1 MIPFSTF
8 VPSFLFKIISNICL
22 RKKGRTSKKTKE
34 KRRIHHGIEI
44 PCFLRQLINKM
55 KTITWPI
62 LALMALCTVIG
73 LDDIMYNFQNQG
85 MPVITSWI
93 IMCLLYV
100 TPYSLMVG
108 QLGSTFD
115 KEGGGLS
122 SWVRGTDGEFLGY
135 FTAWTYWAASIPYAV
150 DSANEIIV
158 DLGWAVTGTGTKDFQ
173 YKIPTSLFAILTF
186 VVFIIFIIV
195 EHHFSNSME
204 FLSTI
209 GGGLM
214 IIMVILFVILAFF
227 GLVKSGG
234 HMATKNFGFH
244 SIVPDFN
251 LHYWSTVGMLIYAM
265 NGCELVAPYVTKM
278 KKPKTDFPK
287 AMIALAVMTAFLTI
301 LGSFA
306 LGIYFDANH
315 IPNDLKMNGAYYLFD
330 MLGEQFGMG
339 HFLLYFWAWTS
350 LFFNCALVAVLLDA
364 MTRML
369 ISDTGDKYMPK
380 FLRKKDKNGLPVN
393 GYILTVALS
402 SFIMILGIFLPDM
415 NDIFNWLLNLNSII
429 SPGVTCWIFY
439 SFMRVRKNSKKY
451 PSKYVYIKNDKV
463 AWLVGIALLIVT
475 AVATILGFAPQD
487 IKQGT
492 GLWWYELIINIVT
505 VVVLIGLGAILPG
518 IRRRE
523 VEYGVAFD
531 KAQWIWMG
539 ILIIGSIILDIWL
552 GSTKI
557 PLRIAMIVIQAVI
570 ALILTWLV
578 GRRKPANA
586 TK

>member
-1 MIPFSTF
+1 
-8 VPSFLFKIISNICL
+8 
-22 RKKGRTSKKTKE
+22 
-34 KRRIHHGIEI
+34 
-44 PCFLRQLINKM
+44 M
-55 KTITWPI
+55 KAITWPV
-62 LALMALCTVIG
+62 LTLMALCTVIG

-108 QLGSTFD
+108 QLGSTFSE
-115 KEGGGLS
+115 EGGGLS

-158 DLGWAVTGTGTKDFQ
+158 DLGWALTGSKGFQ
-173 YKIPTSLFAILTF
+173 DKIPTTMFAALTF
-186 VVFIIFIIV
+186 VVFIVFIIV
-195 EHHFSNSME
+195 EHHFANSME
-204 FLSTI
+204 FLSSI

-214 IIMVILFVILAFF
+214 VIMTVLFVFLAFV
-227 GLVKSGG
+227 GLAKSGG
-234 HMATKNFGFH
+234 HMATQPFTWHTIIPKF
-244 SIVPDFN
+244 D

-278 KKPKTDFPK
+278 KKPKSDFPK
-287 AMIALAVMTAFLTI
+287 AMITLAIMTAFLTI

-306 LGIYFDANH
+306 LGTYFDAYH
-315 IPNDLKMNGAYYLFD
+315 IPNDLKMNGAYYVFD
-330 MLGEQFGMG
+330 MVGKQFGMG
-339 HFLLYFWAWTS
+339 KFLLYLWAWTS
-350 LFFNCALVAVLLDA
+350 LLFNCALVAVLLDA

-380 FLRKKDKNGLPVN
+380 FLRKKDKNGLPIN

-415 NDIFNWLLNLNSII
+415 NDIFNWLLNLNSIV

-451 PSKYVYIKNDKV
+451 PSKYVYIKNDKL
-463 AWLVGIALLIVT
+463 AWLVGLALLVVT

-487 IKQGT
+487 VKQGS
-492 GLWWYELIINIVT
+492 GLWWYELIINIVA
-505 VVVLIGLGAILPG
+505 VIVLIGLGAILPG

-523 VEYGVAFD
+523 EEYGIAFD
-531 KAQWIWMG
+531 KSQWIWMG
-539 ILIIGSIILDIWL
+539 ILIIGSIILDVWL

-557 PLRIAMIVIQAVI
+557 PMRITMIIVEAIL
-570 ALILTWLV
+570 ALIATWLV
-578 GRRKPANA
+578 GRRKPQNA

>member
-1 MIPFSTF
+1 MDDLTST
-8 VPSFLFKIISNICL
+8 
-22 RKKGRTSKKTKE
+22 
-34 KRRIHHGIEI
+34 
-44 PCFLRQLINKM
+44 NKM
-55 KTITWPI
+55 KAITWPV
-62 LALMALCTVIG
+62 LTLMALCTVIG

-108 QLGSTFD
+108 QLGSTFSS
-115 KEGGGLS
+115 EGGGLS

-135 FTAWTYWAASIPYAV
+135 FTAWTYWAASLPYAV

-158 DLGWAVTGTGTKDFQ
+158 DLGWALTGSKGFQ
-173 YKIPTSLFAILTF
+173 DKIPTTMFAALTF
-186 VVFIIFIIV
+186 VVFIVFIIV
-195 EHHFSNSME
+195 EHHFANSME
-204 FLSTI
+204 FLSSI

-214 IIMVILFVILAFF
+214 VIMTVLFVFLAFV
-227 GLVKSGG
+227 GLAKSGG
-234 HMATKNFGFH
+234 HMATQPFTWHTIIPKF
-244 SIVPDFN
+244 D

-278 KKPKTDFPK
+278 KKPKSDFPK
-287 AMIALAVMTAFLTI
+287 AMITLAIMTAFLTI

-306 LGIYFDANH
+306 LGIYFDAYH
-315 IPNDLKMNGAYYLFD
+315 IPNDLKMNGAYYVFD
-330 MLGEQFGMG
+330 MVGKQFGMG
-339 HFLLYFWAWTS
+339 KFLLYLWAWTS
-350 LFFNCALVAVLLDA
+350 LLFNCALVAVLLDA

-380 FLRKKDKNGLPVN
+380 FLRKKDKNGLPIN

-415 NDIFNWLLNLNSII
+415 NDIFNWLLNLNSIV

-451 PSKYVYIKNDKV
+451 PSKYVYIKNDKL
-463 AWLVGIALLIVT
+463 AWLVGLALLVVT

-487 IKQGT
+487 VKHGS
-492 GLWWYELIINIVT
+492 GLWWYELIINIVA
-505 VVVLIGLGAILPG
+505 VIVLIGLGAILPG

-523 VEYGVAFD
+523 EEYGIAFD
-531 KAQWIWMG
+531 RSQWIWMG
-539 ILIIGSIILDIWL
+539 IIIIGSIILDVWL

-557 PLRIAMIVIQAVI
+557 PMRIAMIIIEAIV
-570 ALILTWLV
+570 ALIATWLV
-578 GRRKPANA
+578 GRRKPQNA

>member
-1 MIPFSTF
+1 MDDLTST
-8 VPSFLFKIISNICL
+8 
-22 RKKGRTSKKTKE
+22 
-34 KRRIHHGIEI
+34 
-44 PCFLRQLINKM
+44 NKM

-158 DLGWAVTGTGTKDFQ
+158 DLGWAVTGTKDFQ

-523 VEYGVAFD
+523 IEYGVAFD

>member
-1 MIPFSTF
+1 MDDLTST
-8 VPSFLFKIISNICL
+8 
-22 RKKGRTSKKTKE
+22 
-34 KRRIHHGIEI
+34 
-44 PCFLRQLINKM
+44 NKM

-158 DLGWAVTGTGTKDFQ
+158 DLGWAVTGTKDFQ

-214 IIMVILFVILAFF
+214 IIMAILFVILAFF

-244 SIVPDFN
+244 SIVPNFD

-369 ISDTGDKYMPK
+369 ISNTGDKYMPK

-523 VEYGVAFD
+523 VEYGIAFD

-570 ALILTWLV
+570 ALILTWVV

>member
-1 MIPFSTF
+1 MDDLTST
-8 VPSFLFKIISNICL
+8 
-22 RKKGRTSKKTKE
+22 
-34 KRRIHHGIEI
+34 
-44 PCFLRQLINKM
+44 NKM
-55 KTITWPI
+55 KAITWPV
-62 LALMALCTVIG
+62 LTLMALCTVIG

-108 QLGSTFD
+108 QLGSTFSE
-115 KEGGGLS
+115 EGGGLS

-158 DLGWAVTGTGTKDFQ
+158 DLGWALTGSKGFQ
-173 YKIPTSLFAILTF
+173 DKIPTTMFAALTF
-186 VVFIIFIIV
+186 VVFIVFIIV
-195 EHHFSNSME
+195 EHHFANSME
-204 FLSTI
+204 FLSSI

-214 IIMVILFVILAFF
+214 VIMTVLFVFLAFV
-227 GLVKSGG
+227 GLAKSGG
-234 HMATKNFGFH
+234 HMATQPFTWHTIIPKF
-244 SIVPDFN
+244 D

-278 KKPKTDFPK
+278 KKPKSDFPK
-287 AMIALAVMTAFLTI
+287 AMITLAIMTAFLTI
-301 LGSFA
+301 LGSFS
-306 LGIYFDANH
+306 LGIYFDAYH
-315 IPNDLKMNGAYYLFD
+315 IPNDLKMNGAYYVFD
-330 MLGEQFGMG
+330 MVGKQFGMG
-339 HFLLYFWAWTS
+339 KFLLYLWAWTS
-350 LFFNCALVAVLLDA
+350 LLFNCALVAVLLDA

-380 FLRKKDKNGLPVN
+380 FLRKKDKNGLPIN

-415 NDIFNWLLNLNSII
+415 NDIFNWLLNLNSIV

-439 SFMRVRKNSKKY
+439 SFMRVRKISKKY
-451 PSKYVYIKNDKV
+451 PSKYVYIKNDKL
-463 AWLVGIALLIVT
+463 AWLVGLALLVVT

-487 IKQGT
+487 VKQGS
-492 GLWWYELIINIVT
+492 GLWWYELIINIVA
-505 VVVLIGLGAILPG
+505 VIVLIGLGAILPG

-523 VEYGVAFD
+523 EEYGIAFD
-531 KAQWIWMG
+531 KSQWIWMG
-539 ILIIGSIILDIWL
+539 ILIIGSIILDVWL

-557 PLRIAMIVIQAVI
+557 PARITMIIVEAIA
-570 ALILTWLV
+570 ALIITWIV

>member
-1 MIPFSTF
+1 MDDLTST
-8 VPSFLFKIISNICL
+8 
-22 RKKGRTSKKTKE
+22 
-34 KRRIHHGIEI
+34 
-44 PCFLRQLINKM
+44 NKM
-55 KTITWPI
+55 KAITWPV
-62 LALMALCTVIG
+62 LTLMALCTVIG

-108 QLGSTFD
+108 QLGSTFSE
-115 KEGGGLS
+115 EGGGLS

-158 DLGWAVTGTGTKDFQ
+158 DLGWALTGSKGFQ
-173 YKIPTSLFAILTF
+173 DKIPITMFAALTF
-186 VVFIIFIIV
+186 VVFIVFIIV
-195 EHHFSNSME
+195 EHHFANSME
-204 FLSTI
+204 FLSSI

-214 IIMVILFVILAFF
+214 VIMTVLFVFLAFV
-227 GLVKSGG
+227 GLAKSGG
-234 HMATKNFGFH
+234 HMATQPFTWHTIIPKF
-244 SIVPDFN
+244 D

-278 KKPKTDFPK
+278 KKPKSDFPK
-287 AMIALAVMTAFLTI
+287 AMITLAIMTAFLTI

-306 LGIYFDANH
+306 LGIYFDAYH
-315 IPNDLKMNGAYYLFD
+315 IPNDLKMNGAYYVFD
-330 MLGEQFGMG
+330 MVGKQFGMG
-339 HFLLYFWAWTS
+339 KFLLYLWAWTS
-350 LFFNCALVAVLLDA
+350 LLFNCALVAVLLDA

-380 FLRKKDKNGLPVN
+380 FLRKKDKNGLPIN

-415 NDIFNWLLNLNSII
+415 NDIFNWLLNLNSIV

-451 PSKYVYIKNDKV
+451 PSKYVYIKNDKL
-463 AWLVGIALLIVT
+463 AWLVGLALLVVT

-487 IKQGT
+487 VKHGS
-492 GLWWYELIINIVT
+492 GLWWYELIINIVA
-505 VVVLIGLGAILPG
+505 VIVLIGLGAILPG

-523 VEYGVAFD
+523 EEYGIAFD
-531 KAQWIWMG
+531 RSQWIWMG
-539 ILIIGSIILDIWL
+539 IIIIGSIILDVWL

-557 PLRIAMIVIQAVI
+557 PMRIAMIIIEAIV
-570 ALILTWLV
+570 ALIATWLV
-578 GRRKPANA
+578 GRRKPQNA

>member
-1 MIPFSTF
+1 MDDLTST
-8 VPSFLFKIISNICL
+8 
-22 RKKGRTSKKTKE
+22 
-34 KRRIHHGIEI
+34 
-44 PCFLRQLINKM
+44 NKM
-55 KTITWPI
+55 KAITWPV
-62 LALMALCTVIG
+62 LTLMALCTVIG

-108 QLGSTFD
+108 QLGSTFSE
-115 KEGGGLS
+115 EGGGLS

-158 DLGWAVTGTGTKDFQ
+158 DLGWALTGSKGFQ
-173 YKIPTSLFAILTF
+173 DKIPTTMFAALTF
-186 VVFIIFIIV
+186 VVFIVFIIV
-195 EHHFSNSME
+195 EHHFANSME
-204 FLSTI
+204 FLSSI

-214 IIMVILFVILAFF
+214 VIMTVLFVFLAFV
-227 GLVKSGG
+227 GLAKSGG
-234 HMATKNFGFH
+234 HMATQPFTWHTIIPKF
-244 SIVPDFN
+244 D

-278 KKPKTDFPK
+278 KKPKSDFPK
-287 AMIALAVMTAFLTI
+287 AMITLAIMTAFLTI

-306 LGIYFDANH
+306 LGIYFDAYH
-315 IPNDLKMNGAYYLFD
+315 IPNDLKMNGAYYVFD
-330 MLGEQFGMG
+330 MVGKQFGMG
-339 HFLLYFWAWTS
+339 KFLLYLWAWTS
-350 LFFNCALVAVLLDA
+350 LLFNCALVAVLLDA

-380 FLRKKDKNGLPVN
+380 FLRKKDKNGLPIN

-415 NDIFNWLLNLNSII
+415 NDIFNWLLNLNSIV

-451 PSKYVYIKNDKV
+451 PSKYVYIKNDKL
-463 AWLVGIALLIVT
+463 AWLVGLALLLVT

-487 IKQGT
+487 VKQGS
-492 GLWWYELIINIVT
+492 GLWWYELIINIVA
-505 VVVLIGLGAILPG
+505 VIVLIGLGAILPG

-523 VEYGVAFD
+523 EEYGIAFD
-531 KAQWIWMG
+531 RSQWIWMG
-539 ILIIGSIILDIWL
+539 ILIIGSIVLDVWL

-557 PLRIAMIVIQAVI
+557 PMRIAMIIIEAIV
-570 ALILTWLV
+570 ALIATWLV
-578 GRRKPANA
+578 GRRKPQNA

>member
-1 MIPFSTF
+1 MDDLTST
-8 VPSFLFKIISNICL
+8 
-22 RKKGRTSKKTKE
+22 
-34 KRRIHHGIEI
+34 
-44 PCFLRQLINKM
+44 NKM

-108 QLGSTFD
+108 QLGSTFN

-158 DLGWAVTGTGTKDFQ
+158 DLGWAVTGTKDFQ
-173 YKIPTSLFAILTF
+173 DKIPTSLFAILTF

>member
-1 MIPFSTF
+1 MDDLTST
-8 VPSFLFKIISNICL
+8 
-22 RKKGRTSKKTKE
+22 
-34 KRRIHHGIEI
+34 
-44 PCFLRQLINKM
+44 NKM
-55 KTITWPI
+55 KAITWPV
-62 LALMALCTVIG
+62 LTLMALCTVIG

-108 QLGSTFD
+108 QLGSTFSE
-115 KEGGGLS
+115 EGGGLS

-158 DLGWAVTGTGTKDFQ
+158 DLGWALTGSKGFQ
-173 YKIPTSLFAILTF
+173 DKIPTTMFAALTF
-186 VVFIIFIIV
+186 VVFIVFIIV
-195 EHHFSNSME
+195 EHHFANSME
-204 FLSTI
+204 FLSSI

-214 IIMVILFVILAFF
+214 VIMTVLFVFLAFV
-227 GLVKSGG
+227 GLAKSGG
-234 HMATKNFGFH
+234 HMATQPFTWHTIIPKF
-244 SIVPDFN
+244 D

-278 KKPKTDFPK
+278 KKPKSDFPK
-287 AMIALAVMTAFLTI
+287 AMITLAIMTAFLTI

-306 LGIYFDANH
+306 LGIYFDAYH
-315 IPNDLKMNGAYYLFD
+315 IPNDLKMNGAYYVFD
-330 MLGEQFGMG
+330 MVGKQFGMG
-339 HFLLYFWAWTS
+339 KFLLYLWAWTS
-350 LFFNCALVAVLLDA
+350 LLFNCALVAVLLDA

-380 FLRKKDKNGLPVN
+380 FLRKKDKNGLPIN
-393 GYILTVALS
+393 GYTLTVALS

-415 NDIFNWLLNLNSII
+415 NDIFNWLLNLNSIV

-451 PSKYVYIKNDKV
+451 PSKYVYIKNDKL
-463 AWLVGIALLIVT
+463 AWLVGLALLVVT

-487 IKQGT
+487 VKHGS
-492 GLWWYELIINIVT
+492 GLWWYELIINIVA
-505 VVVLIGLGAILPG
+505 VIVLIGLGAILPG

-523 VEYGVAFD
+523 EEYGIAFD
-531 KAQWIWMG
+531 RSQWIWMG
-539 ILIIGSIILDIWL
+539 IIIIGSIILDVWL

-557 PLRIAMIVIQAVI
+557 PARIIMIIVEAIA
-570 ALILTWLV
+570 ALIITWIV
-578 GRRKPANA
+578 GRRKPQQA

>member
-1 MIPFSTF
+1 MDDLTST
-8 VPSFLFKIISNICL
+8 
-22 RKKGRTSKKTKE
+22 
-34 KRRIHHGIEI
+34 
-44 PCFLRQLINKM
+44 NKM
-55 KTITWPI
+55 KAITWPV
-62 LALMALCTVIG
+62 LTLMALCTVIG

-108 QLGSTFD
+108 QLGSTFSE
-115 KEGGGLS
+115 EGGGLS

-158 DLGWAVTGTGTKDFQ
+158 DLGWALTGSKGFQ
-173 YKIPTSLFAILTF
+173 DKIPTTMFAALTF
-186 VVFIIFIIV
+186 VVFIVFIIV
-195 EHHFSNSME
+195 EHHFANSME
-204 FLSTI
+204 FLSSI

-214 IIMVILFVILAFF
+214 VIMTVLFVFLAFV
-227 GLVKSGG
+227 GLAKSGG
-234 HMATKNFGFH
+234 HMATQPFTWHTIIPKF
-244 SIVPDFN
+244 D

-278 KKPKTDFPK
+278 KKPKSDFPK
-287 AMIALAVMTAFLTI
+287 AMITLAIMTAFLTI
-301 LGSFA
+301 LGSFS
-306 LGIYFDANH
+306 LGIYFDAYH
-315 IPNDLKMNGAYYLFD
+315 IPNDLKMNGAYYVFD
-330 MLGEQFGMG
+330 MVGKQFGMG
-339 HFLLYFWAWTS
+339 KFLLYLWAWTS
-350 LFFNCALVAVLLDA
+350 LLFNCALVAVLLDA

-380 FLRKKDKNGLPVN
+380 FLRKKDKNGLPIN

-415 NDIFNWLLNLNSII
+415 NDIFNWLLNLNSIV

-451 PSKYVYIKNDKV
+451 PSKYVYIKNDKL
-463 AWLVGIALLIVT
+463 AWLVGLALLVVT

-487 IKQGT
+487 VKQGS
-492 GLWWYELIINIVT
+492 GLWWYELIINIVA
-505 VVVLIGLGAILPG
+505 VIVLIGLGAILPG

-523 VEYGVAFD
+523 EEYGIAFD
-531 KAQWIWMG
+531 KSQWIWMG
-539 ILIIGSIILDIWL
+539 ILIIGSIILDVWL

-557 PLRIAMIVIQAVI
+557 PLRIAMIIIEAAI
-570 ALILTWLV
+570 ALLLTWIV

>member
-1 MIPFSTF
+1 MDDLTST
-8 VPSFLFKIISNICL
+8 
-22 RKKGRTSKKTKE
+22 
-34 KRRIHHGIEI
+34 
-44 PCFLRQLINKM
+44 NKM
-55 KTITWPI
+55 KAITWPV
-62 LALMALCTVIG
+62 LTLMALCTVIG

-108 QLGSTFD
+108 QLGSTFSE
-115 KEGGGLS
+115 EGGGLS

-158 DLGWAVTGTGTKDFQ
+158 DLGWALTGSKGFQ
-173 YKIPTSLFAILTF
+173 DKIPTTMFAALTF
-186 VVFIIFIIV
+186 VVFIVFIIV
-195 EHHFSNSME
+195 EHHFANSME
-204 FLSTI
+204 FLSSI

-214 IIMVILFVILAFF
+214 VIMTVLFVFLAFV
-227 GLVKSGG
+227 GLAKSGG
-234 HMATKNFGFH
+234 HMATQPFTWHTIIPKF
-244 SIVPDFN
+244 D

-278 KKPKTDFPK
+278 KKPKSDFPK
-287 AMIALAVMTAFLTI
+287 AMITLAIMTAFLTI
-301 LGSFA
+301 LGSFS
-306 LGIYFDANH
+306 LGIYFDAYH
-315 IPNDLKMNGAYYLFD
+315 IPNDLKMNGAYYVFD
-330 MLGEQFGMG
+330 MVGKQFGMG
-339 HFLLYFWAWTS
+339 KFLLYLWAWTS
-350 LFFNCALVAVLLDA
+350 LLFNCALVAVLLDA

-380 FLRKKDKNGLPVN
+380 FLRKKDKNGLPIN

-415 NDIFNWLLNLNSII
+415 NDIFNWLLNLNSIV

-451 PSKYVYIKNDKV
+451 PSKYVYIKNDKL
-463 AWLVGIALLIVT
+463 AWLVGLALLVVT

-487 IKQGT
+487 VKQGS
-492 GLWWYELIINIVT
+492 GLWWYELIINIVA
-505 VVVLIGLGAILPG
+505 VIVLIGLGAILPG

-523 VEYGVAFD
+523 EEYGIAFD
-531 KAQWIWMG
+531 KSQWIWMG
-539 ILIIGSIILDIWL
+539 IIIIGSIILDVWL

-557 PLRIAMIVIQAVI
+557 PARITMIIVEAIA
-570 ALILTWLV
+570 ALIITWIV

>member
-1 MIPFSTF
+1 MDDLTST
-8 VPSFLFKIISNICL
+8 
-22 RKKGRTSKKTKE
+22 
-34 KRRIHHGIEI
+34 
-44 PCFLRQLINKM
+44 NKM
-55 KTITWPI
+55 KAITWPV
-62 LALMALCTVIG
+62 LTLMALCTVIG

-108 QLGSTFD
+108 QLGSTFSE
-115 KEGGGLS
+115 EGGGLS

-158 DLGWAVTGTGTKDFQ
+158 DLGWALTGSKGFQ
-173 YKIPTSLFAILTF
+173 DKIPTTLFAALTF
-186 VVFIIFIIV
+186 VVFIVFIIV
-195 EHHFSNSME
+195 EHHFANSME
-204 FLSTI
+204 FLSSI

-214 IIMVILFVILAFF
+214 VIMTVLFVFLAFV
-227 GLVKSGG
+227 GLAKSGG
-234 HMATKNFGFH
+234 HMATQPFTWHTIIPKF
-244 SIVPDFN
+244 D

-278 KKPKTDFPK
+278 KKPKSDFPK
-287 AMIALAVMTAFLTI
+287 AMITLAIMTAFLTI

-306 LGIYFDANH
+306 LGIYFDAYH
-315 IPNDLKMNGAYYLFD
+315 IPNDLKMNGAYYVFD
-330 MLGEQFGMG
+330 MVGKQFGMG
-339 HFLLYFWAWTS
+339 KFLLYLWAWTS
-350 LFFNCALVAVLLDA
+350 LLFNCALVAVLLDA

-380 FLRKKDKNGLPVN
+380 FLRKKDKNGLPIN

-415 NDIFNWLLNLNSII
+415 NDIFNWLLNLNSIV

-451 PSKYVYIKNDKV
+451 PSKYVYIKNDKL
-463 AWLVGIALLIVT
+463 AWLVGLALLVVT

-487 IKQGT
+487 VKHGS
-492 GLWWYELIINIVT
+492 GLWWYELIINIVA
-505 VVVLIGLGAILPG
+505 VIVLIGLGAILPG

-523 VEYGVAFD
+523 EEYGIAFD
-531 KAQWIWMG
+531 RSQWIWMG
-539 ILIIGSIILDIWL
+539 IIIIGSIILDVWL

-557 PLRIAMIVIQAVI
+557 PMRIAMIIIEAIV
-570 ALILTWLV
+570 ALIATWLV
-578 GRRKPANA
+578 GRRKPQNA

>member
-1 MIPFSTF
+1 MDDLTST
-8 VPSFLFKIISNICL
+8 
-22 RKKGRTSKKTKE
+22 
-34 KRRIHHGIEI
+34 
-44 PCFLRQLINKM
+44 NKM
-55 KTITWPI
+55 KAITWPV
-62 LALMALCTVIG
+62 LTLMALCTVIG

-108 QLGSTFD
+108 QLGSTFSE
-115 KEGGGLS
+115 EGGGLS

-158 DLGWAVTGTGTKDFQ
+158 DLGWALTGSKGFQ
-173 YKIPTSLFAILTF
+173 DKIPTTMFAALTF
-186 VVFIIFIIV
+186 VVFIVFIIV
-195 EHHFSNSME
+195 EHHFANSME
-204 FLSTI
+204 FLSSI

-214 IIMVILFVILAFF
+214 VIMTVLFVFLAFV
-227 GLVKSGG
+227 GLAKSGG
-234 HMATKNFGFH
+234 HMATQPFTWHTIIPKF
-244 SIVPDFN
+244 D

-278 KKPKTDFPK
+278 KKPKSDFPK
-287 AMIALAVMTAFLTI
+287 AMIALAIMTAFLTI

-306 LGIYFDANH
+306 LGIYFDAYH
-315 IPNDLKMNGAYYLFD
+315 IPNDLKMNGAYYVFD
-330 MLGEQFGMG
+330 MVGKQFGMG
-339 HFLLYFWAWTS
+339 KFLLYLWAWTS
-350 LFFNCALVAVLLDA
+350 LLFNCALVAVLLDA

-380 FLRKKDKNGLPVN
+380 FLRKKDKNGLPIN

-415 NDIFNWLLNLNSII
+415 NDIFNWLLNLNSIV

-451 PSKYVYIKNDKV
+451 PSKYVYIKNDKL
-463 AWLVGIALLIVT
+463 AWLVGLALLVVT

-487 IKQGT
+487 VKQGS
-492 GLWWYELIINIVT
+492 GLWWYELIINIVA
-505 VVVLIGLGAILPG
+505 VIVLIGLGAILPG

-523 VEYGVAFD
+523 EEYGIAFD
-531 KAQWIWMG
+531 KSQWIWMG
-539 ILIIGSIILDIWL
+539 ILIIGSIILDVWL

-557 PLRIAMIVIQAVI
+557 PMRITMIIVEAIA
-570 ALILTWLV
+570 ALIITWIV
-578 GRRKPANA
+578 GRRKPQQA

>member
-1 MIPFSTF
+1 MDDLTST
-8 VPSFLFKIISNICL
+8 
-22 RKKGRTSKKTKE
+22 
-34 KRRIHHGIEI
+34 
-44 PCFLRQLINKM
+44 NKM
-55 KTITWPI
+55 KAITWPV
-62 LALMALCTVIG
+62 LTLMALCTVIG

-108 QLGSTFD
+108 QLGSTFSE
-115 KEGGGLS
+115 EGGGLS

-158 DLGWAVTGTGTKDFQ
+158 DLGWALTGSKGFQ
-173 YKIPTSLFAILTF
+173 DKIPTTMFAALTF
-186 VVFIIFIIV
+186 VVFIVFIVV
-195 EHHFSNSME
+195 EHHFANSME
-204 FLSTI
+204 FLSSI

-214 IIMVILFVILAFF
+214 VIMTVLFVFLAFV
-227 GLVKSGG
+227 GLAKSGG
-234 HMATKNFGFH
+234 HMATQPFTWHTIIPKF
-244 SIVPDFN
+244 D

-278 KKPKTDFPK
+278 KKPKSDFPK
-287 AMIALAVMTAFLTI
+287 AMITLAIMTAFLTI

-306 LGIYFDANH
+306 LGIYFDAYH
-315 IPNDLKMNGAYYLFD
+315 IPNDLKMNGAYYVFD
-330 MLGEQFGMG
+330 MVGKQFGMG
-339 HFLLYFWAWTS
+339 KFLLYLWAWTS
-350 LFFNCALVAVLLDA
+350 LLFNCALVAVLLDA

-380 FLRKKDKNGLPVN
+380 FLRKKDKNGLPIN

-415 NDIFNWLLNLNSII
+415 NDIFNWLLNLNSIV

-451 PSKYVYIKNDKV
+451 PSKYVYIKNDKL
-463 AWLVGIALLIVT
+463 AWLVGLALLVVT

-487 IKQGT
+487 VKQGS
-492 GLWWYELIINIVT
+492 GLWWYELIINIVA
-505 VVVLIGLGAILPG
+505 VIVLIGLGAILPG

-523 VEYGVAFD
+523 EEYGIAFD
-531 KAQWIWMG
+531 KSQWIWMG
-539 ILIIGSIILDIWL
+539 ILIIGSTILDVWL

-557 PLRIAMIVIQAVI
+557 PARITMIIVEAIA
-570 ALILTWLV
+570 ALIITWIV